1 METTYFGIFKDGQTI
16 EKLILEELND
26 VDDIQFKLKCVKN
39 TTWANPPTFTIINSD
54 GTRNRFKV
62 GDFEVVDIAEES
74 PGSLGGTKDI
84 KIKELRINNIFTF
97 RCKVGGI
104 DFFKAELYPFLMKL
118 NEVGGWDM
126 YQKYQELE
134 ELIGRYGDLKD

>member
-1 METTYFGIFKDGQTI
+1 MDTTYFGIFTDGQTV
-16 EKLILEELND
+16 EKLTLEELND
-26 VDDIQFKLKCVKN
+26 IDDVEFKLKCVKN
-39 TTWANPPTFTIINSD
+39 TTWGNPPTFTIINSD

-62 GDFEVVDIAEES
+62 GDFEVIDIAEEL
-74 PGSLGGTKDI
+74 PGSGYGAKDV
-84 KIKELRINNIFTF
+84 KIKEVRINNIFTY

-104 DFFKAELYPFLMKL
+104 KFLNAELYPFLLKL
-118 NEVGGWDM
+118 NEVGGDM